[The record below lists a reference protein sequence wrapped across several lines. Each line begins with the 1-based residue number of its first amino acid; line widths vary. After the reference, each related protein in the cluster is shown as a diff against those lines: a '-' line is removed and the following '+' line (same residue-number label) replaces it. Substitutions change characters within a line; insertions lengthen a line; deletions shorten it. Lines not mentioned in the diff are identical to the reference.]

1 VVVLARPQPQRPR
14 PHTLDRQQ
22 VACPGILRQPGT
34 HPERCDDG
42 RVIDSDPLIA
52 QLDGQV
58 EVALRTGSQFYA
70 VLLERMRDD
79 AKAGGPIR
87 AALRGHER
95 DRVDEWDAF
104 RLLAGVHRI
113 VLSGQ
118 APELEKRYPS
128 TGGDGDAEAAWP
140 AVHELIADGRAEV
153 VDALAHPLQTNAPTR
168 AKALVG
174 ALCLIAERTGL
185 PLRLLELGASAGLNL
200 RLDRFRYEQ
209 DGTALGPADS
219 PVRFVNFLTGG
230 RPPLATGF
238 QVGERAGCDLNPI
251 DPTTDD
257 GRLTL
262 LACIFPD
269 EHNRFDLLERA
280 IAVAR
285 ETPARVE
292 RADLSSWVAER
303 LAAPRPGMATV
314 VYHTIVWRYLPNDI
328 REAAEA
334 AIAAAGERAT
344 DEAPLALLSFE
355 VAETDPSRAELH
367 LTEWPGGRG
376 RLLATSGL
384 HPITVHWH

>member
-1 VVVLARPQPQRPR
+1 MS
-14 PHTLDRQQ
+14 T
-22 VACPGILRQPGT
+22 
-34 HPERCDDG
+34 
-42 RVIDSDPLIA
+42 SDPLTT
-52 QLDGQV
+52 QLDGHI
-58 EVALRTGSQFYA
+58 EVARRAGSQFYA

-79 AKAGGPIR
+79 VRDGGPIR

-118 APELEKRYPS
+118 ARELERQYPS

-140 AVHELIADGRAEV
+140 AVRELIATGRAEV

-174 ALCLIAERTGL
+174 GLCLVAKQTGL
-185 PLRLLELGASAGLNL
+185 PLRILELGASAGLNL

-209 DGTALGPADS
+209 DGVTFGPEQS
-219 PVRFVNFLTGG
+219 PVRFVDFLTGG

-251 DPTTDD
+251 DATTEE
-257 GRLTL
+257 GRLIL

-269 EHNRFDLLERA
+269 ESDRFDLLERA

-285 ETPARVE
+285 ETPALVE
-292 RADLSSWVAER
+292 RADLSTWIAER
-303 LAAPRPGMATV
+303 LAAPRAGMATV
-314 VYHTIVWRYLPNDI
+314 VYHTIVWPYLPDAV
-328 REAAEA
+328 REAADA
-334 AIAAAGERAT
+334 AISAAGERAT
-344 DEAPLALLSFE
+344 SQAPLALVSFE
-355 VAETDPSRAELH
+355 GAKTDPSRTELH
-367 LTEWPGGRG
+367 LTEWPGGRR
-376 RLLATSGL
+376 RLLARSSH
-384 HPITVHWH
+384 HPVTVDWL